1 MTSGCPRRRRPW
13 PCRLSTKDW
22 DASLSIIQ
30 TDYSIHITQRS
41 SHAVN
46 QKWRNFPMPR
56 MVKNRDKRMRPI
68 DYLEFC
74 TARSY
79 CTLPICQQPGKLDH
93 IIDGP
98 FYVSL
103 IFHSKANFAAYQH
116 LVCPS
121 IVCTCLS
128 LFEMPYGPIVTRKT
142 ELSIQIQNNLD
153 LYNRL
158 PSLEAQTKKKKK
170 KKTVC
175 IPLFL

>member
-13 PCRLSTKDW
+13 PCRLSRNGW
-22 DASLSIIQ
+22 DASLTIIQ

-68 DYLEFC
+68 DPHKPFIYLEFC
-74 TARSY
+74 TAHTY

-93 IIDGP
+93 VIDGP
-98 FYVSL
+98 FSVSF
-103 IFHSKANFAAYQH
+103 IFHPKAKFAAYKH

-142 ELSIQIQNNLD
+142 GLSTQIHTNPKQLGLIQ
-153 LYNRL
+153 
-158 PSLEAQTKKKKK
+158 
-170 KKTVC
+170 
-175 IPLFL
+175 PLTQS